1 MSHSQ
6 NCKTQQYLLVK
17 VLYKDSY
24 WSMTCTDVF
33 VKLTN
38 IWSWWW
44 WWWWWCVSKK
54 NNETNDYKCKRI

>member
-1 MSHSQ
+1 
-6 NCKTQQYLLVK
+6 
-17 VLYKDSY
+17 
-24 WSMTCTDVF
+24 MTCTDVF